1 MYATCTGDLE
11 VSGAEKP
18 VKKKGLVFFRSN
30 GETPE
35 VDTMSELVQCIEV
48 GPNALQM
55 MHTVLSNVYAPTFKA
70 PHIETSLSEVV
81 LKDLNEQ
88 MNRVVATSYM
98 TLGKMNGETFLP
110 LPPAESYT
118 SLEKDKHNK
127 DSLHVLESMIIM
139 WTGQI
144 RDILAQES
152 ETPLLRGENPG
163 PEFEVDF
170 WTKKSQNLDTVHRQ
184 LFDGKIAKVIK
195 VLENTKSTYFPAF
208 YRLTQEVKVAREE
221 ANDNFRQLRALE
233 PYLQEVK
240 QNSFEDLVR
249 VFRPLFHCILL
260 VWKHSKQYNSTT
272 RMVILI
278 REICNDLIM
287 RAENFLTQKPILEI
301 DPQEA
306 VDLLKES
313 LRICITFKGVF
324 FEYKTRANQECPS
337 KPWIFKNSALFAR
350 MDAFL
355 ERCHDVLDLMQTIL
369 QFNKLARVEIGG
381 TKGKILTANVQQI
394 YTDFA
399 QAILP
404 FHNAEYNI
412 VSVDTKQFE
421 DDFYSFRL
429 MVQDL
434 ERRIASAIMQAMDDG
449 NTVMTC
455 FKLLDSFENLLERNV
470 ISADLENKHPD
481 LLKAYA
487 TDIRMSQEIF
497 MVGISDPPVNSNWP
511 PRAGAVDWVRGLR
524 QRLDEPMER
533 FQNIG
538 KTIIESEE
546 GVEVTRAYKALITSL
561 QDFEDQH
568 VREWCLELGL
578 TSDAKLKQHLLRRE
592 GPDGE
597 DEEGIFVRVNFDKA
611 LVCLLREV
619 KYFKLLNDI
628 RTDSLK
634 FIDIPDSALQIYS
647 KVETFR
653 QYTGNLELIVNI
665 YNNMLATLI
674 DVERPLV
681 QAKLDSIDKVLL
693 KGLKHLNWKSHAI
706 EDFIKQTMREVKDAH
721 STLQTCKSNVKETQ
735 ALLAAFAQQIM
746 MDRKA
751 AKSYSVSEYC
761 EIFDAHIH
769 TRYAAIDAA
778 GKEMNKNL
786 ESTLK
791 VLKVNK
797 TVLAWRNYV
806 DYVNQ
811 IVIDGIVAAIIASM
825 QYFKNQIDP
834 LYLNQNDINPLLEI
848 QLRLVPPDVQYEPRM
863 GSTSNKD
870 GMRDLLMSW
879 INSFVN
885 ASTLVNRLDTVDYDG
900 DYLGDIQDDIVVR
913 HHVSQASR
921 QIAWTEARCEAFRQ
935 CFVEYS
941 YLWTTSINDA
951 FEEFMQNN
959 KNLDSNTNDP
969 DPPLSA
975 FDAEIAKYKQLH
987 DEIHELPSSKTI
999 AFLKIDA
1006 KPVKHALTTCLSK
1019 WIHAFQDYLLNK
1031 VVFSVTELSD
1041 FISFTESALDT
1052 DVRDQESMLKV
1063 MSYLRDVRKRTDT
1076 SEAMFE
1082 PLKNTVLLLAKHGV
1096 STPGDIV
1103 SSLDNIINTSWGN
1116 LKKKATL
1123 TKEKHSNEQSQQ
1135 AEKVKRNAKEFE
1147 FRAEEFFSFFKKNMP
1162 YEYSED
1168 WEMAYASIDKIHHF
1182 VSDNPA
1188 EALPY
1193 GSLVEISK
1201 DAVRLNEMQE
1211 LFELYVMEYR
1221 QIDQCVKEAK
1231 LLKMVWD
1238 MIALV
1243 TNMFSEWRTTR
1254 WDQINVELLQEES
1267 KRMAKEIKTLPR
1279 EVKNWPAYK
1288 GLEDAVKNMQTSL
1301 PLVEELHHPAMRDRH
1316 WKQLMRTTGV
1326 TFQMGSNFNLGNL
1339 LDLELHK
1346 FEDDV
1351 LEIVDRAQKELTI
1364 EKQLKKLSDTW
1375 KTQEFQ
1381 FPLEIEGTERYLL
1394 SVEETLM
1401 EALEDNSMQLQNL
1414 MGSKYVQGNQTFLDQ
1429 VQTWQRKLGM
1439 VDVTLNAWKEV
1450 QSKWSN
1456 LQSIFVGS
1464 ADIRVQLPEES
1475 KRFDAV
1481 DTEWK
1486 EMMKNAPDI
1495 PNAVEACNLDGR
1507 LESIE
1512 NMLQALEK
1520 CEKALA
1526 DYLETKRAAYPR
1538 FYFVAAAD
1546 LLDILSKGSNPQL
1559 VLKHLPKC
1567 FDNIKTLEFDK
1578 NENGEPT
1585 KKAVGMYSGENEYV
1599 SWPNPFVCEGAV
1611 EAWMDGLTHHTH
1623 NELMALLVDAVSAF
1637 DDKPRHEFI
1646 FGWCAMLCTVVCR
1659 VVYTEDV
1666 DDSFDQLEEGNDNS
1680 LSDYN
1685 AKQIALLNKYAEL
1698 ILTDL
1703 ASNDRKKIITLVTL
1717 DVHARDIVQYLID
1730 TKAENNQC
1738 FSWKSQLK
1746 FQMDDKT
1753 NLCRITICD
1762 YTCFFGYEYIGNC
1775 GCLVV
1780 TPLTDRCYIT
1790 LTQAMRLILGGAPAG
1805 PAGTGKT
1812 ETTKDLGRAMG
1823 IMVYV
1828 FNCSDQMDYKSMGQ
1842 IFKGLSQAGAWG
1854 CFDEFNRIDIS
1865 VLSVVSTQ
1873 WKCILDAIRSRK
1885 QRFVFEDEDIMLCH
1899 SPFCSAYITMN
1910 PGYAGRTELP
1920 ESVKALFRPCAMITP
1935 DMDLICE
1942 IMLMSEG
1949 YSMGKVLA
1957 KKFMILYRL
1966 SEALLSP
1973 QKHYDWKLRAVKTT
1987 LNVAGGMLRD
1997 DRESTEDK
2005 VLLRALRDFNLGK
2018 LVADDVQIFLGMIDD
2033 LFPKTRE
2040 LVVRSRE
2047 VAFEEKISEAAQA
2060 MNLQAGEIF
2069 ILKASQLREILVV
2082 RWSVFL
2088 IGPAGCGKSELIRVL
2103 SKAEN
2108 LYGEKSTI
2116 NVLNPKSVTRNELY
2130 GYIHPATRE
2139 WKDGLLSQIFRDLAN
2154 CFTVKHEYLV
2164 LDGDIDAEWI
2174 ESMNTVMD
2182 DNKTLTLA
2190 SNERIPLTPPMRL
2203 LLEIENM
2210 SQASPATVSRGG
2222 VIFLNGNDIGWQPY
2236 VKSWIGNRQVELE
2249 KTILSNLFDRYCQP
2263 VFNYLEKEAKTIV
2276 PIREVSMV
2284 QCITYLLEGLIGN
2297 GEEFFHKVKAIG
2309 QEQGT
2314 RLLEMMF
2321 AYSLIWATAGALT
2334 SDKQNDYRGNFDK
2347 WFRTEFGE
2355 GLDIPQG
2362 APLFEFFVNTE
2373 SMTFDNWST
2382 KVEPYNHDPTGVF
2395 GNIYVSTAETLRMT
2409 ALLDLLMKNRH
2420 AVMLVGGAGT
2430 GKTTIVKDKLRSMD
2444 PDSHSSMN
2452 INLNCFTDSM
2462 LLQGAMESALEKKT
2476 GRTFGPPGSKRLV
2489 YFIDDLNMP
2498 EVDKYGTQQPIALLR
2513 QLFDYAGWY
2522 SRDKLT
2528 WREIN
2533 SVQTVSCLNPT
2544 AGSFY
2549 IDKRLQRSYCTFA
2562 VQLPGTEALEY
2573 IFSSILLAHF
2583 EAFSSDVKQTGSKIV
2598 KASIDLQ
2605 KLVADNFLP
2614 TAVKFHYIFNLRDIG
2629 NLFEG
2634 LLRSEPAHF
2643 ASSLSVIRLW
2653 AHECDR
2659 VFADRMVT
2667 EQDLS
2672 RYTDLLEVVS
2682 KKCYEGI
2689 NQVNQEQIFAKPN
2702 IFTTFTFQSAD
2713 DERPYTGISD
2723 SEKLRSLVAEK
2734 LAEYNESNAVMNL
2747 VLFDMAVEHICR
2759 ITRTIDKP
2767 RGNSL
2772 LVGVGGSGKQ
2782 SLARLS
2788 SFICGCDVFQITVT
2802 STFGV
2807 NDFKENLLTLF
2818 TKAGIKKQPTSF
2830 ILVDS
2835 QIVNERFLVFLND
2848 FLSSGNIPDIFT
2860 NDSKDEF
2867 RNGVR
2872 NDAKQAGVQDTPENL
2887 WDFFIEQVRKNLHL
2901 ILCFSPVGEQFRI
2914 RARQFPALINC
2925 TTYDYFHPWPQSAL
2939 LAVAQ
2944 SFITGTDGIET
2955 ENYDGVA
2962 AHMAFL
2968 HTSVNDASEEF
2979 FNSER
2984 RYNYTTPKSYLDL
2997 IDLYKSM
3004 LATKKAGMRTLK
3016 ERLENGLEK
3025 MESAAAQ
3032 VAELQENLVKDMAVV
3047 EDKKAATDQLLAVV
3061 VQETEAT
3068 NKQKASATVE
3078 EEKCTKIAE
3087 EVTAFQAECE
3097 KDMEAAEPVIQAAIE
3112 ALNSLDKKSIT
3123 ELKALSSPPT
3133 GVDDV
3138 TNGVLVLMGGGK
3150 IPKDLTWG
3158 AAKKMMGNVDQFLN
3172 TLLSFDKDNTPV
3184 AACEWIEK
3192 NLFTKESF
3200 NPTAMKSKSNAAA
3213 GMCGWVI
3220 NIVKYYRIYEVVEP
3234 KRQLL
3239 AQANEKLLAANEQ
3252 LRTVREEVAELEAK
3266 LADLNEKFMNAT
3278 EEKNEAIAQAE
3289 KTQSRANMADRLVNG
3304 LSDEKIRWSNSVES
3318 FGIQEKMFVGD
3329 VLLAAAFVSYVGAFS
3344 LALRNSLVLDKWL
3357 PDMIERQLPM
3367 TEGMQPLRMLAE
3379 DAVIAQWANE
3389 GLPSDTMSIQ
3399 NGAIVCNCKRWPVLI
3414 DPQLQG
3420 IKWIKKK
3427 HVTEVVAMRPEDVE
3441 EEEWVQPPPTM
3452 KDMAVVQLTQPR
3464 YLNSIELAVQNGDA
3478 IMIENIG
3485 NEIDAVLEPVLSR
3498 AVIKRGRAMVIK
3510 LGDKEVEYDPKFQLY
3525 LQTKLSNPH
3534 YQPQTCAQTT
3544 LINFMITLDGLQEQ
3558 LLALVVNKERPDLEQ
3573 QKMELM
3579 QQQNGFKVKL
3589 KELEDELLY
3598 RLATSQGDILADVE
3612 LIEGLERAKITSAEI
3627 TAKAQIAKETEQQ
3640 IVESRKA
3647 YVPVAARGALT
3658 YFLVDQMW
3666 VLDHMYRYSMA
3677 NFVTIFKKGMDQA
3690 DKDQAGGPVVAE
3702 EVEDGEEAKVDLEGR
3717 VNLLVD
3723 SACFECF
3730 SYVTQG
3736 LFERHKLIFACQ
3748 LCFRMLAL
3756 KGELQM
3762 DFFDFLLRGPM
3773 EAGADN
3779 PLSEWLDD
3787 RAWATLQALKQFELY
3802 ERLPDEIIGSAKRF
3816 RDWYELDR
3824 PEDQPLPGD
3833 WKKMSDYHRLLIMR
3847 CLRPDRMS
3855 EALSLFVK
3863 SCVGV
3868 KYVNFRAFD
3877 LEKSFEDAGSS
3888 VPVFFI
3894 LSPGVDPVR
3903 DTEILAKKFK
3913 VGTDHGNFGLVSL
3926 GQGQEPVAEK
3936 IVEEAFRDGGW
3947 GFLQNVHLTPKWT
3960 SSWLEKRCDDLDAAH
3975 PDFRLFLSAEPA
3987 ALPVNLLQVCLKLTN
4002 EPPEGLKQNLMKNFT
4017 SFNDDYFETSSKP
4030 GELKA
4035 ICFALSLFHAVILER
4050 KKFGP
4055 QGWNRVYPFNKG
4067 DLTSCAQVAMNYL
4080 ETYSKI
4086 PWDDLKYIFGEIMY
4100 GGHITDQFD
4109 RVLALSY
4116 LDAYLKDDLMEG
4128 CELFPGFH
4136 APATSGSVKDILE
4149 HVETTIPQESPTA
4162 FGLHPNA
4169 EIGFRMKQAESM
4181 FAQVRELQPRSAGKG
4196 EGLSPQEVAKQK
4208 VEEIMEKSPERID
4221 VKEVLD
4227 KLEGDRS
4234 PFVNVFLQEIDRLS
4248 ILQDEI
4254 RRSLLELELGLRG
4267 DLQMSEGMEKLQSAL
4282 AEDRVSATWETKA
4295 YPSKRPLGLWFS
4307 NFLDRHRQLSD
4318 WTVELGTPKCTW
4330 ISGLFNPQSFLTA
4343 VTQTTARKNDWPLDK
4358 MTTQTDVQKKMVDE
4372 ISASAKDG
4380 AYIHGLYMEGARWD
4394 DKGGVL
4400 EDSIPKELFAKMPV
4414 INIRAVPADKADTK
4428 DMYECPVY
4436 TTQDRGPTFIFKA
4449 GLKTRSPS
4457 SKWVMAGVC
4466 LLMDVV

>member
-1 MYATCTGDLE
+1 MVQDNGSGDLE
-11 VSGAEKP
+11 VCGTDKP
-18 VKKKGLVFFRSN
+18 VKRKGLVFYKAADDTPTV
-30 GETPE
+30 ETMGQI
-35 VDTMSELVQCIEV
+35 VRCVEV
-48 GPNALQM
+48 GPNVVEL
-55 MHTVLSNVYAPTFKA
+55 MHTVLSNAYLPMLSA
-70 PHIETSLSEVV
+70 PHVEEALSEVL
-81 LKDLNEQ
+81 LKDVKEN
-88 MNRVVATSYM
+88 MNRIVAFSYVVV
-98 TLGKMNGETFLP
+98 GKMTGDTFLP
-110 LPPAESYT
+110 LPPLESYA
-118 SLEKDKHNK
+118 SLEKSAHDK
-127 DSLHVLESMIIM
+127 DSIHALESTVIM
-139 WTGQI
+139 WSAQI

-152 ETPLLRGENPG
+152 ETPLLMGENPG
-163 PEFEVDF
+163 PDYEVEF
-170 WTKKSQNLDTVHRQ
+170 WAIKSQNLNCVSEQ
-184 LFDGKIAKVIK
+184 LFEGKIAKVIK
-195 VLENTKSTYFPAF
+195 VLELTKSTYFPAF
-208 YRLTQEVKVAREE
+208 NRLCQEVKGAKEE
-221 ANDNFRQLRALE
+221 ANDNYRQLKALE
-233 PYLQEVK
+233 SYLTEVR
-240 QNSFEDLVR
+240 QNSFDELVG
-249 VFRPLFHCILL
+249 VFKPMLHCMLL
-260 VWKHSKQYNSTT
+260 VWKHSKKYNTIT
-272 RMVILI
+272 RMVVLI
-278 REICNDLIM
+278 REICNVIIM
-287 RAENFLTQKPILEI
+287 RAEVYLTKKPILEI
-301 DPQEA
+301 EPQDA

-313 LRICITFKGVF
+313 LRVCISFKSVF
-324 FEYKTRANQECPS
+324 FEYKTRANEECPS
-337 KPWIFKNSALFAR
+337 RPWIFQNSALFAR
-350 MDAFL
+350 MDSFL

-369 QFNKLARVEIGG
+369 QFGKLGRVEIGG
-381 TKGKILTANVQQI
+381 TKGKVLTVSVQQI
-394 YTDFA
+394 STDFSL
-399 QAILP
+399 AIIP
-404 FHNAEYNI
+404 FTTAEYNI
-412 VSVDTKQFE
+412 VSVDIKQFD
-421 DDFYSFRL
+421 DDFYTFRL
-429 MVQDL
+429 VVQDL
-434 ERRIASAIMQAMDDG
+434 ERRIASVIMQAMDDST
-449 NTVMTC
+449 TVMTV
-455 FKLLDSFENLLERNV
+455 FKLLDGFENLLERNV

-481 LLKAYA
+481 LLEAYA
-487 TDIRMSQEIF
+487 ADIRQSQEIF
-497 MVGISDPPVNSNWP
+497 MLGMVDPPVNSNCP
-511 PRAGAVDWVRGLR
+511 PRAGAVNWVRGLR
-524 QRLDEPMER
+524 QRLDEPMVR
-533 FQNIG
+533 FQGIG
-538 KTIIESEE
+538 KTIIESKE
-546 GVEVTRAYKALITSL
+546 GIEVTRAYEALITSL
-561 QDFEDQH
+561 QEFEDKH
-568 VREWCLELGL
+568 VREWCEKLGQ

-592 GPDGE
+592 GLDGE
-597 DEEGIFVRVNFDKA
+597 DDEGIVIRVNFDPA

-619 KYFKLLNDI
+619 KYFKLLND
-628 RTDSLK
+628 TKTETLK
-634 FIDIPDSALQIYS
+634 LIDIPESALQIYN

-653 QYTGNLELIVNI
+653 QHTGNLELIVNI
-665 YNNMLATLI
+665 YNNIIATLL

-693 KGLKHLNWKSHAI
+693 KGLKHLNWKSHNI
-706 EDFIKQTMREVKDAH
+706 DDFVKQTMRDVKDAN
-721 STLQTCKSNVKETQ
+721 SVLNTCKTNVKETQ
-735 ALLAAFAQQIM
+735 VLLTAFAQQVM

-751 AKSYSVSEYC
+751 VKSYNVSEYC
-761 EIFDAHIH
+761 EMFATHIKARYVAFDL
-769 TRYAAIDAA
+769 A
-778 GKEMNKNL
+778 GKEMQKHL

-791 VLKVNK
+791 VLKINK
-797 TVLAWRNYV
+797 TVPAWRTYV

-811 IVIDGIVAAIIASM
+811 IVIDGIVAAIMASM
-825 QYFKNQIDP
+825 RYFKNQIDAQ
-834 LYLNQNDINPLLEI
+834 YLNQNDVNPLLDI
-848 QLRLVPPDVQYEPRM
+848 QLRLAPPDVAYEPRM
-863 GSTSNKD
+863 GATGNKD
-870 GMRDLLMSW
+870 GMRDILIGW
-879 INSFVN
+879 INGFIN
-885 ASTLVNRLDTVDYDG
+885 ASTLVNRLDTAEFDG
-900 DYLGDIQDDIVVR
+900 DYLGDIQENIMVR
-913 HHVSQASR
+913 YNVSQASKM
-921 QIAWTEARCEAFRQ
+921 IASTEQQCEAFRQ

-941 YLWTTSINDA
+941 YLWTTDISEAFQQFLKDEKNDA
-951 FEEFMQNN
+951 PTAV
-959 KNLDSNTNDP
+959 DSDP
-969 DPPLSA
+969 SLAA
-975 FDAEIAKYKQLH
+975 FDAQIAKYRQLQ

-999 AFLKIDA
+999 AFLRIDA
-1006 KPVKHALTTCLSK
+1006 KPVRNALSTCLSK
-1019 WIHAFQDYLLNK
+1019 WIHSFQDYLLNK
-1031 VVFSVTELSD
+1031 VISRVTNLSE
-1041 FISFTESALDT
+1041 FISDTETALDT
-1052 DVRDQESMLKV
+1052 DVKDQDSMLQV
-1063 MSYLRDVRKRTDT
+1063 MGHLRDVRKRTDS

-1082 PLKNTVLLLAKHGV
+1082 PLKNTVSLLSRHGV
-1096 STPGDIV
+1096 ATPGDIV
-1103 SSLDNIINTSWGN
+1103 SGLDNIINSSWN
-1116 LKKKATL
+1116 SLKKKATL

-1135 AEKVKRNAKEFE
+1135 AEKVKRDAKEFE
-1147 FRAEEFFSFFKKNMP
+1147 FKAEDFFNYFKKNMP
-1162 YEYSED
+1162 YEYSSE
-1168 WEMAYASIDKIHHF
+1168 WEQAYDDIDKMHHG
-1182 VSDNPA
+1182 VP
-1188 EALPY
+1188 ELPFK
-1193 GSLVEISK
+1193 SLIEIQK

-1231 LLKMVWD
+1231 FLKQVWD
-1238 MIALV
+1238 MIGMV
-1243 TNMFSEWRTTR
+1243 TVTFSEWRKTK
-1254 WDQINVELLQEES
+1254 WDEINVEMLQEES
-1267 KRMAKEIKTLPR
+1267 KKLAKEIKTAPR

-1316 WKQLMRTTGV
+1316 WKQLMRTTGT
-1326 TFQMGSNFNLGNL
+1326 TFQMGSNFSLGNL
-1339 LDLELHK
+1339 LDLKLHQ

-1375 KTQEFQ
+1375 KTQELQ
-1381 FPLEIEGTERYLL
+1381 FPCEVEGTERYLL
-1394 SVEETLM
+1394 SIDETLL

-1414 MGSKYVQGNQTFLDQ
+1414 MASKYVQGNQTFLDQ

-1475 KRFDAV
+1475 KRFEAV

-1486 EMMKNAPDI
+1486 EMMKTAPDL

-1512 NMLQALEK
+1512 NMLQSLEK
-1520 CEKALA
+1520 CEKALS

-1567 FDNIKTLEFDK
+1567 FDNIKTLEFEK
-1578 NENGEPT
+1578 ENGEPT
-1585 KKAVGMYSGENEYV
+1585 KKSVGMYSGENEFV
-1599 SWPNPFVCEGAV
+1599 SWPNSFVCEGAV
-1611 EAWMDGLTHHTH
+1611 EVWMDALTHHTH
-1623 NELMALLVDAVSAF
+1623 NELKGLLVDSVSAF

-1659 VVYTEDV
+1659 IVYTEDINF
-1666 DDSFDQLEEGNDNS
+1666 SFDQLEEGNENS
-1680 LSDYN
+1680 MSDYN
-1685 AKQIALLNKYAEL
+1685 AKQIATLNKYAEL
-1698 ILTDL
+1698 ILGELTG
-1703 ASNDRKKIITLVTL
+1703 NDRKKIITLVTL
-1717 DVHARDIVQYLID
+1717 DVHARDIVQYLMD

-1738 FSWKSQLK
+1738 FAWKSQLK

-1753 NLCRITICD
+1753 NLCRIDICD
-1762 YTCFFGYEYIGNC
+1762 YFCIFGYEYIGNC

-1812 ETTKDLGRAMG
+1812 ETTKDLGRAIG
-1823 IMVYV
+1823 VMVYV

-1865 VLSVVSTQ
+1865 VLSVTSTQ
-1873 WKCILDAIRSRK
+1873 WKCILDAIRGQK
-1885 QRFVFEDEDIMLCH
+1885 YRFVFEDEDVMLCH

-1987 LNVAGGMLRD
+1987 LNVAGGMLRA
-1997 DRESTEDK
+1997 DRESSEDK

-2018 LVADDVQIFLGMIDD
+2018 LVADDVGIFVGMIDD

-2040 LVVRSRE
+2040 FVVRARE
-2047 VAFEEKISEAAQA
+2047 TAFEEKIIEAAKA
-2060 MNLQAGEIF
+2060 VNLQAGEIF
-2069 ILKASQLREILVV
+2069 VLKASQLREILAV

-2108 LYGEKSTI
+2108 LFGEKSTI

-2236 VKSWIGNRQVELE
+2236 VKSWIGNREFELE
-2249 KTILSNLFDRYCQP
+2249 RTHLTTLFDKYAQK
-2263 VFNYLEKEAKTIV
+2263 VFTWLEKEAKTIV
-2276 PIREVSMV
+2276 PVREITMV
-2284 QCITYLLEGLIGN
+2284 QCLSYLLEGLIGN
-2297 GEEFFHKVKAIG
+2297 GEEFFQKVKVIG
-2309 QEQGT
+2309 VDQGT
-2314 RLLEMMF
+2314 ALLEKIF
-2321 AYSLIWATAGALT
+2321 TYSLVWAAAGTLT
-2334 SDKQNDYRGNFDK
+2334 SDKRNDYRGNFDK

-2355 GLDIPQG
+2355 ALKIPEGGQV
-2362 APLFEFFVNTE
+2362 FDFFVNDET
-2373 SMTFDNWST
+2373 MQFDNWT
-2382 KVEPYNHDPTGVF
+2382 AVVEPYKHDPTSVF
-2395 GNIYVSTAETLRMT
+2395 GNIYVATAETLRIT
-2409 ALLDLLMKNRH
+2409 KLLDFLMENRR
-2420 AVMLVGGAGT
+2420 AVMLVGGGGT
-2430 GKTTIVKDKLRSMD
+2430 GKTTIIKDKLRNLD
-2444 PDSHSSMN
+2444 PDAYGYMD

-2462 LLQGAMESALEKKT
+2462 LLQGAMESVLEKKT
-2476 GRTFGPPGSKRLV
+2476 GRTFGPTGSKRLV

-2533 SVQTVSCLNPT
+2533 TVQTVSCLNPT
-2544 AGSFY
+2544 AGSFF
-2549 IDKRLQRSYCTFA
+2549 IDKRLQRSYCTFS
-2562 VQLPGTEALEY
+2562 VQLPATEILEY
-2573 IFSSILLAHF
+2573 VFSSILTAHF
-2583 EAFSSDVKQTGSKIV
+2583 DSFSPDVQKTGMKIV

-2605 KLVADNFLP
+2605 KIVADNFMP
-2614 TAVKFHYIFNLRDIG
+2614 TAIKFHYVFNLRDLG
-2629 NLFEG
+2629 NVFEG
-2634 LLRSEPAHF
+2634 LLRSEPAHYT
-2643 ASSLSVIRLW
+2643 ASLPMIRLW
-2653 AHECDR
+2653 VHECER
-2659 VFADRMVT
+2659 VFADRMIT
-2667 EQDLS
+2667 EQDLT
-2672 RYTDLLEVVS
+2672 RYMELVEVVA
-2682 KKCYEGI
+2682 KKYYDG
-2689 NQVNQEQIFAKPN
+2689 VNQEQVFARPN

-2713 DERPYTGISD
+2713 DEMTYTGISD
-2723 SEKLRSLVAEK
+2723 AGKLRSVVQDK
-2734 LAEYNESNAVMNL
+2734 LNEYNESNAVMNL

-2759 ITRTIDKP
+2759 TTRTIDKP
-2767 RGNSL
+2767 RGNCL

-2802 STFGV
+2802 SSFGV
-2807 NDFKENLLTLF
+2807 NDFKENLLELF
-2818 TKAGIKKQPTSF
+2818 TKAGIKGQPTSF

-2848 FLSSGNIPDIFT
+2848 FLASGNIPDIFN

-2872 NDAKQAGVQDTPENL
+2872 NDAKHAGVQDTPENL
-2887 WDFFIEQVRKNLHL
+2887 WDFFIEKVRKNLHL
-2901 ILCFSPVGEQFRI
+2901 ILCFSPVGDQFRI

-2925 TTYDYFHPWPQSAL
+2925 TTFDYFHPWPQSAL

-2944 SFITGTDGIET
+2944 SFITGTDGIEP
-2955 ENYDGVA
+2955 ENYEGVA

-2968 HTSVNDASEEF
+2968 HTSVNEASEDF
-2979 FNSER
+2979 FTSDR

-3004 LATKKAGMRTLK
+3004 LATKKSGMRSLK

-3032 VAELQENLVKDMAVV
+3032 VAELQVNLVKDMAVV
-3047 EDKKAATDQLLAVV
+3047 EEKKAATDKLLAFVG
-3061 VQETEAT
+3061 QETAVADE
-3068 NKQKASATVE
+3068 QKAIALVE
-3078 EEKCTKIAE
+3078 EEKCTKIAD
-3087 EVTAFQAECE
+3087 EVTEFQVECE
-3097 KDMEAAEPVIQAAIE
+3097 KEMAAAEPVIQAAIE

-3123 ELKALSSPPT
+3123 ELKALSSPPA
-3133 GVDDV
+3133 GIDDV
-3138 TNGVLVLMGGGK
+3138 MAGVMVLMGGGK
-3150 IPKDLTWG
+3150 ISKDLSWG
-3158 AAKKMMGNVDQFLN
+3158 AAKKTMGNVDQFLN
-3172 TLLSFDKDNTPV
+3172 ALLAFDKDNTPV
-3184 AACEWIEK
+3184 IACEWIEK
-3192 NLFTKESF
+3192 NLFSKENF
-3200 NPTAMKSKSNAAA
+3200 NPTVMKSKSSAAA

-3239 AQANEKLLAANEQ
+3239 SQANDKLNGANEQ
-3252 LRTVREEVAELEAK
+3252 LTVVREQVAGLEAK
-3266 LADLNEKFMNAT
+3266 LAELNSQFMEAT
-3278 EEKNEAIAQAE
+3278 AEKNEAIAAAE

-3304 LSDEKIRWSNSVES
+3304 LADEKIRWTSSVES
-3318 FGIQEKMFVGD
+3318 FGVQEKKFVGD

-3344 LALRNSLVLDKWL
+3344 LSLRNSLVLEKWI
-3357 PDMIERQLPM
+3357 PDMIERQVPM
-3367 TEGMQPLRMLAE
+3367 TEGMQPLALLVDVAG
-3379 DAVIAQWANE
+3379 IAQWANE
-3389 GLPSDTMSIQ
+3389 SLPSDSMSLQ
-3399 NGAIVCNCKRWPVLI
+3399 NGAIVCNCKRWPILI

-3420 IKWIKKK
+3420 IKWIKKR
-3427 HVTEVVAMRPEDVE
+3427 HITEVFATRPEEVP
-3441 EEEWVQPPPTM
+3441 EEEWVQPPPIV
-3452 KDMAVVQLTQPR
+3452 KEMAVVQLSQGR
-3464 YLNSIELAVQNGDA
+3464 YLNAVELAIQNGEA
-3478 IMIENIG
+3478 MMIENLG
-3485 NEIDAVLEPVLSR
+3485 NEIDAVLEPVMMR

-3534 YQPQTCAQTT
+3534 YQPQVCAQAT

-3558 LLALVVNKERPDLEQ
+3558 LLALVVKKERPDLEE

-3579 QQQNGFKVKL
+3579 EQQNGFKVKL

-3598 RLATSQGDILADVE
+3598 RLATSQGDILADTE
-3612 LIEGLERAKITSAEI
+3612 LIEGLETAKITSTEI
-3627 TAKAQIAKETEQQ
+3627 NAKALVAKETELQ

-3666 VLDHMYRYSMA
+3666 VLDHMYRFSMA
-3677 NFVTIFKKGMDQA
+3677 NFVTIFKKGMDVA
-3690 DKDQAGGPVVAE
+3690 DKAVDGQTESNAATT
-3702 EVEDGEEAKVDLEGR
+3702 EDGEDSKPKLGARVD
-3717 VNLLVD
+3717 LLVD
-3723 SACFECF
+3723 TACFECF
-3730 SYVTQG
+3730 SYVAQA

-3748 LCFRMLAL
+3748 LCFRVLAQA
-3756 KGELQM
+3756 GELQM
-3762 DFFDFLLRGPM
+3762 DFFEFLLRGPM
-3773 EAGADN
+3773 EAGTDN

-3787 RAWATLQALKQFELY
+3787 KAWATLQTLKQFELY
-3802 ERLPDEIIGSAKRF
+3802 ERLPDEIVGSAKRF
-3816 RDWYELDR
+3816 RDWYELER
-3824 PEDQPLPGD
+3824 PEEQPLPGD
-3833 WKKMSDYHRLLIMR
+3833 WKKMPEFNRLLIMR

-3855 EALSLFVK
+3855 EALGLFAK
-3863 SCVGV
+3863 NCVGS

-3877 LEKSFEDAGSS
+3877 LARSFEDAGPCA
-3888 VPVFFI
+3888 PVFFI

-3903 DTEILAKKFK
+3903 DTENLAKQFK

-3936 IVEEAFRDGGW
+3936 IVESAFRHGGW
-3947 GFLQNVHLTPKWT
+3947 GFLQNIHLTPKWT
-3960 SSWLEKRCDDLDAAH
+3960 SGWLDKRCDDLEASH

-4002 EPPEGLKQNLMKNFT
+4002 EPPEGLKQNLMKNF
-4017 SFNDDYFETSSKP
+4017 SFFNDDYFDPSAKP
-4030 GELKA
+4030 GELKS

-4067 DLTSCAQVAMNYL
+4067 DLTSCAQVAVNYL
-4080 ETYSKI
+4080 ETYPKI

-4100 GGHITDQFD
+4100 GGHITDFFD
-4109 RVLALSY
+4109 RELALSY

-4128 CELFPGFH
+4128 AELFPGFTS
-4136 APATSGSVKDILE
+4136 PVNSGSLKDILE
-4149 HVETTIPQESPTA
+4149 HVDTTIPQESPTA

-4181 FAQVRELQPRSAGKG
+4181 FAQIRELQPRSAGKG
-4196 EGLSPQEVAKQK
+4196 AGLSAQEMAKQK
-4208 VEEIMEKSPERID
+4208 LEEIIEKSPERID
-4221 VKEVLD
+4221 TAEVVE

-4254 RRSLLELELGLRG
+4254 QRSLKELELGLRG
-4267 DLQMSEGMEKLQSAL
+4267 DLQMSDRMEQLQSAL
-4282 AEDRVSATWETKA
+4282 AEDRVSPTWENKA
-4295 YPSKRPLGLWFS
+4295 YPSKRPLGLWFI
-4307 NFLDRHRQLSD
+4307 NLLERYRQLSD
-4318 WTVELGTPKCTW
+4318 WTVELGVPKCTW
-4330 ISGLFNPQSFLTA
+4330 ISGLFNAQSFLTA
-4343 VTQTTARKNDWPLDK
+4343 VTQTTARRNDWPLDK
-4358 MTTQTDVQKKMVDE
+4358 MTTQVDVQKKTVDD
-4372 ISASAKDG
+4372 ISSGAKDG
-4380 AYIHGLYMEGARWD
+4380 AYIHGLFMEGARWD
-4394 DKGGVL
+4394 DKAGVL

-4414 INIRAVPADKADTK
+4414 VQIRAVPADKADTK

-4457 SKWVMAGVC
+4457 SKWVMAGVA
-4466 LLMDVV
+4466 LLMDVI